1 MMHQQGLFAMALLCG
16 PIVPLSNGEV
26 TPRADLSVAEGEF
39 VSPNR
44 NPEPRH
50 AAPRALRTD
59 DKVSEGCAWLSITKA
74 KFAVIVLVGMTVMS
88 LFGCMFQPPQGAGG
102 GNSIRLPPR
111 WEPAMETT
119 LPFRTWMQDLM
130 LWTIGTDLAPH
141 QQAVAIISQLGG
153 PARDLARTLTPGEL
167 YNGGVI
173 NGQALDPVSFL
184 LHGLSSRF
192 APLDEENRLRAAQDL
207 LSFARRQGES
217 IDALISRFDIT
228 RELARREGGGAVAIE
243 TAALILLR
251 ACGVSSEQ
259 FQTLTQPFGLRLPAN
274 DAEFSQLCHHLRRM
288 AHIVERH
295 PNNIASGLRQTSQA
309 HFSQASFLAEA
320 DTGSSH
326 SAEHWQQGSGGLE
339 YTGVDASGSMDWAFA
354 AAVNGAEGSGTDS
367 ETSSDHDEPLP
378 VEDLQGMTNGQERQ
392 LTPDPWSQN
401 ADPWMQWLQDEARPG
416 GEQAMLMGADLN
428 NEGVLEETHPP
439 PTGDDDP
446 QASEADEFM
455 SPPEHAFPWWPVP
468 DHQPA
473 VSGTGP
479 QHASAYHSNVRLPD
493 GRVGLLI
500 DPGSYGNLVGAQWL
514 EEAATSMRTTPGMT
528 RRSHPLQVGGV
539 GKGEHHLFADDDPLD
554 FEVPTS
560 SQGANREEVMCREVC
575 ERFEYERAAETLLT
589 LVSDWECQGQEF
601 KGSQRFEGQSG
612 CSLGLGAFTFGGK
625 TGITKATVARPWL
638 TRMVANMVRCKA
650 PEATFS
656 AVMVGVDMISPV
668 HTDRFNVGSNTL
680 VPVRVPQHG
689 GGLWVELLEGDRVA
703 GPIKVRQHR
712 SELIAG
718 QVHELIEGQSV
729 RFNPKARH
737 ASEPW
742 TRGQRVVLAAYTA
755 GSLSKL
761 TSDEVTQL
769 IEWDFKLPDVVAKP
783 PASGS
788 GPVRAPR
795 DTPKIKPQAPEP
807 SLHQLAEVNEPS
819 NCNRTSSSQQDASSS
834 RIRHSGF
841 GLIRRALLITIFHS
855 TMAAFMDQCW
865 EPIRIRPLELLRD
878 GFDDVLSRVKRSEV
892 EAVWIDMADARHLG
906 GEERMNHIC
915 NRMQIITTWAERQSI
930 PVAIAASRRSAWMHP
945 VLNAIRPGLQNDIT
959 HDKHYEANAM
969 SEQNAH
975 SVPSHSAVHDPGKP
989 DDLITI
995 GESIAGFPTESKIMQ
1010 KQRRKDDQAQGI
1022 VSVPKRKRKIVEQ
1035 HFDDCGEDLSS
1046 LSAPVFQY
1054 LASNSS
1060 ESSEDEGVE
1069 IVELRGNEGNSSKLC
1084 VRRKLRQHPAADV
1097 AQSLAAFCGRV
1108 AEAQRAQSRYFL
1120 VEQPSPS
1127 NLFATPPWPTVCNDP
1142 GCYRVIYH
1150 QCQAAQPTA
1159 ERLTKET
1166 IELVGNDVE
1175 LLKPLSNLQC
1185 DGIAHGIEML
1195 VRRVFPSV
1203 PYWEP
1208 KSPGLRGSSLGRE
1221 AEQQVESRLR
1231 RLTNL
1236 LKPELKSLLQSTAQA
1251 SDTVTRL
1258 PNADCSGTEC
1268 DYKVGDTVDWWREP
1282 VHKDA
1287 PGWRGPGRIIDLSRL
1302 EHGRIGVRTNTDQVI
1317 TCRLQDVRHSLAF
1330 ASEELS
1336 IFFGAED
1343 HIAPAGSHASHAQ
1356 QYAQAYVDQ
1365 LKSGSVLT
1373 LGHVR
1378 TATGQWVETPQTSEH
1393 RAVYQA
1399 CVYVAEVVFQLTNI
1413 AAVRLA
1419 RGARTLTLRDEFVNS
1434 LVLWWNAP
1442 GSRNISFVH
1451 TEASRVSCASLA
1463 DGHWEGIHLI
1473 QFLCVPDCEGW
1484 ATTARWRVPSLS
1496 ELPSMPPASTPAA
1509 SEPDNRSRLST
1520 VPEETEP
1527 SEAASLVTWREL
1539 CNTFGESIRQ
1549 SEILPLQ
1556 EAYEA
1561 VVNEEAPGRPQ
1572 EFTLEQLKIEVTAA
1586 SMSQA
1591 EIPHWSQVGTV
1602 SECHWATE
1610 TQLRELTATCD
1621 VEEFVALDADEHGA
1635 YVALEAYG
1643 DMCKVIDG
1651 LDRLPE
1657 EGEHVELRMY
1667 ETHTRKA
1674 VIDRSDDLLTD
1685 EEARENADLVTQDGQ
1700 LVMILVK
1707 HVDDLKIAGLRHRI
1721 EAFIKHV
1728 SNTFGKMEVE
1738 WSTFTFCGV
1747 CHTQSEDG
1755 SICLDQIRFLSACK
1769 PIVQT
1774 SVMSGSPEELLP
1786 EDARRQFLSLL
1797 MTIAY
1802 GLLTRPDVAV
1812 FITALQRESHQAKT
1826 IHAKRLN
1833 VLLKWLQA
1841 NPRKITFPA
1850 MTRPDALLQISDSSY
1865 RAKAE
1870 DGLSV
1875 RGLVSIRV
1883 LLKGIEEGHR
1893 DMPCHLLDF
1902 ASKAQRHVTR
1912 STFSSELFAATDA
1925 TDIGLLHT
1933 IAIHELEHG
1942 VLSSADAKR
1951 AIDGELEC
1959 STKLALV
1966 VDAKSVSTAVVAATV
1981 KVPAEPSLLL
1991 HVCWL
1996 RALLSKQRLWRLY
2009 WADTRSAEHSH
2020 LTTADF
2026 RSVAGC
2032 LTGPVESA
2040 ARNCGVSEAF
2050 LRETTVGFF
2059 K

>member
-554 FEVPTS
+554 FEV
-560 SQGANREEVMCREVC
+560 C

-589 LVSDWECQGQEF
+589 LVSDWECQG
-601 KGSQRFEGQSG
+601 
-612 CSLGLGAFTFGGK
+612 LGAFTFGGK
-625 TGITKATVARPWL
+625 TGITKA
-638 TRMVANMVRCKA
+638 

-656 AVMVGVDMISPV
+656 AVMV
-668 HTDRFNVGSNTL
+668 
-680 VPVRVPQHG
+680 
-689 GGLWVELLEGDRVA
+689 GDRVA

-718 QVHELIEGQSV
+718 QVHELIE
-729 RFNPKARH
+729 
-737 ASEPW
+737 
-742 TRGQRVVLAAYTA
+742 

-788 GPVRAPR
+788 
-795 DTPKIKPQAPEP
+795 
-807 SLHQLAEVNEPS
+807 
-819 NCNRTSSSQQDASSS
+819 
-834 RIRHSGF
+834 
-841 GLIRRALLITIFHS
+841 
-855 TMAAFMDQCW
+855 
-865 EPIRIRPLELLRD
+865 
-878 GFDDVLSRVKRSEV
+878 
-892 EAVWIDMADARHLG
+892 
-906 GEERMNHIC
+906 
-915 NRMQIITTWAERQSI
+915 
-930 PVAIAASRRSAWMHP
+930 
-945 VLNAIRPGLQNDIT
+945 
-959 HDKHYEANAM
+959 
-969 SEQNAH
+969 
-975 SVPSHSAVHDPGKP
+975 GKP

-2026 RSVAGC
+2026 RSVA
-2032 LTGPVESA
+2032 
-2040 ARNCGVSEAF
+2040 
-2050 LRETTVGFF
+2050 
-2059 K
+2059 